1 MKRGNRSLIIA
12 AMLVSTAIVAEPV
25 AARATTKVS
34 ARAFDIPAQ
43 PVASAMSI
51 YARQSGV
58 QILFPY
64 DRVRSMRTH
73 TISGIMTPDAAL
85 SQMIEGTGLKVARSG
100 NGVVALA
107 ATNSDTSM
115 ATAIRKASLDV
126 ENGRAAALAPAP
138 LAAQASGEQ
147 PEAADAT
154 TDEPETVIVTGS
166 RGIQRSVAKSPTP
179 IDVISATELE
189 KTGKPGVLAAL
200 NSLVP
205 SFNVPTRAGGGTS
218 TVISTGG
225 LRGLNPDQT
234 LILVNGKRR
243 HKTSLIN
250 AVSSLYNGSVPAD
263 LDMIPTSA
271 VDHIEVLRDGAAAQ
285 YGSDAIAGVINII
298 LKHGTS
304 GGSASFTAGQ
314 NMDRSDG
321 ENYLAQLS
329 YGMKLGEAGF
339 ADVFVNLKKQQ
350 ASNRAVPIAGCTT
363 LGGSTCLYYR
373 AGDTAIDTR
382 EASAERLVTKN
393 YGAFPTRQMN
403 LGYNAGYDIGGVQVY
418 SFGTYS
424 QRNSQLDFT
433 FRYPNNAASLPNVY
447 PDGFRPRLN
456 ISEEDL
462 EFALGIKGA
471 LSGWNWDIS
480 STYGSNRAGQY
491 GSKTLN
497 ASLGPTSPHDVYVGT
512 LKSTEWVNSLDITKG
527 YAVGGGNL
535 QVSAGLQHRLET
547 YAVMAGELASYQA
560 GTYTYVVNGR
570 TIRPAPGAQAAAG
583 FTPADAGRKKR
594 NNIAAYV
601 DLAYDPT
608 PTTTIGLAGRFEHYD
623 DPSGDTAIGKAN
635 FRQAITPWLA
645 LRGAVSSG
653 FRAPALAQQIY
664 ASTTSQFRTLTDG
677 TLNLLQIKTLP
688 VGSPAAIALGATAL
702 KPETSTNFSAG
713 FVLNPV
719 HNLNV
724 TVDGYQVS
732 VKDRIA
738 ITSTLTGSAVSAIL
752 VANGLSPDISA
763 QYYTNA
769 IDTRTRGIDVV
780 ATYRHKIADFATM
793 SWNVGYNYNQTDITH
808 IKANPSQLTALGS
821 NFVLFDRL
829 SQSNLTTNL
838 PRTKLFIGNLTNLGK
853 FTINTRVVRYGKFDG
868 LANAVTTGGVTS
880 FSADRHFGAKWIT
893 DLEVG
898 YDLTPKINLAVG
910 GNNLFNVY
918 PDYTTASF
926 NATLGSSQ
934 YPTTGGYGFTG
945 GYYYGRVTV
954 GF

>member
-1 MKRGNRSLIIA
+1 MKRRNRSLIIA
-12 AMLVSTAIVAEPV
+12 AILSSTAIVADPV
-25 AARATTKVS
+25 AAQATTKVS
-34 ARAFDIPAQ
+34 ARSFDIPAQ
-43 PVASAMSI
+43 SVASAMSVF
-51 YARQSGV
+51 ARQSGV

-64 DRVRSMRTH
+64 DRVRNMRTH
-73 TISGIMTPDAAL
+73 TISGIMTPEAAL

-107 ATNSDTSM
+107 ATGDTNM

-126 ENGRAAALAPAP
+126 EGGRAAAPAP
-138 LAAQASGEQ
+138 IAAQAPGQQ

-154 TDEPETVIVTGS
+154 IDEPETVIVTGS

-298 LKHGTS
+298 LKHGTN

-329 YGMKLGEAGF
+329 YGMKLGDAGF

-363 LGGSTCLYYR
+363 LAASTCLYYR
-373 AGDTAIDTR
+373 AGDTAIDPR
-382 EASAERLVTKN
+382 EASADRLVTKN

-456 ISEEDL
+456 ISEEDF
-462 EFALGIKGA
+462 EFALGVKGT
-471 LSGWNWDIS
+471 LSGWNWDLS

-491 GSKTLN
+491 GSNTLN
-497 ASLGPTSPHDVYVGT
+497 PSLGPTSPHDVYVGT
-512 LKSTEWVNSLDITKG
+512 LKSTEWVNSLDITRG
-527 YAVGGGNL
+527 YALGGGNL
-535 QVSAGLQHRLET
+535 QVSGGLQHRLET

-583 FTPADAGRKKR
+583 FTPADAGSKKR

-608 PTTTIGLAGRFEHYD
+608 PNTTIGVAGRFEHYD
-623 DPSGDTAIGKAN
+623 DASGDTAIGKAN
-635 FRQAITPWLA
+635 IRQAITPWLA

-664 ASTTSQFRTLTDG
+664 ASTTGQFRNLPDG

-688 VGSPAAIALGATAL
+688 VGSPAAIALGATPL

-713 FVLNPV
+713 FVLNPI
-719 HNLNV
+719 HNLNI

-738 ITSTLTGSAVSAIL
+738 ITSTLTGTAVSNIL

-780 ATYRHKIADFATM
+780 ASYRHKIANFATM
-793 SWNVGYNYNQTDITH
+793 SWNIGYNYNQTDITH
-808 IKANPSQLTALGS
+808 IKANPSQLAALGT

-838 PRTKLFIGNLTNLGK
+838 PRTKLFIGNLTTLGK
-853 FTINTRVVRYGKFDG
+853 FTVNTRVVRYGKFDG
-868 LANAVTTGGVTS
+868 IANLVAGANPT
-880 FSADRHFGAKWIT
+880 ANDRHFSAKWIT

-910 GNNLFNVY
+910 SNNLFNVY